1 MNWLNLIKRSFM
13 ETAIKLYSLEYKQ
26 AKTYFATALFT
37 LGNII
42 VPQLC
47 HTVNMGG
54 QTWLPIYLFTLIGA
68 YKYGWCVGLLTAIV
82 SPLLNS
88 ALFGMPAWYLLPV
101 ILLKSVLLAFI
112 AGLAASRLK
121 KASITLFGG
130 VVFAYQTLGTLGEW
144 ILKDNL
150 WLAIQDFR
158 IGIPG
163 MLLQV
168 LGSWLFINH
177 IIRK

>member
-1 MNWLNLIKRSFM
+1 M
-13 ETAIKLYSLEYKQ
+13 ETAKKLYSLEYKQ
-26 AKTYFATALFT
+26 AKTYFAATLFT

-47 HTVNMGG
+47 HMVNMGG

-68 YKYGWCVGLLTAIV
+68 YKYGWRVGLLTAIV

-88 ALFGMPAWYLLPV
+88 SLFGMPAWSLLPA
-101 ILLKSVLLAFI
+101 ILLKSVLLALI
-112 AGLAASRLK
+112 AGLAASCLK
-121 KASITLFGG
+121 KASITFLGG

-144 ILKDNL
+144 ILKDDL

>member
-1 MNWLNLIKRSFM
+1 M
-13 ETAIKLYSLEYKQ
+13 
-26 AKTYFATALFT
+26 
-37 LGNII
+37 
-42 VPQLC
+42 
-47 HTVNMGG
+47 
-54 QTWLPIYLFTLIGA
+54 
-68 YKYGWCVGLLTAIV
+68 
-82 SPLLNS
+82 
-88 ALFGMPAWYLLPV
+88 
-101 ILLKSVLLAFI
+101 LKSVLLAFI